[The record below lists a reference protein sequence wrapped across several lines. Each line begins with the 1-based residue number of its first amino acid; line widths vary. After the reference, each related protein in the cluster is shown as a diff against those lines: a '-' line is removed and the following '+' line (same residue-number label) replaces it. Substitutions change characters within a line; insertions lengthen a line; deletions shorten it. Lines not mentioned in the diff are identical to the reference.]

1 MTTLRQ
7 ELMWLDDAMEAIEL
21 RGEIGPIAEL
31 VLAGVAD
38 RLARRELDPSSAAA
52 LTDRMRA
59 LVPDASSGHPA
70 ALDELWTHTRVL
82 REQLACRI
90 GRETMGCALS

>member
-21 RGEIGPIAEL
+21 RGEIGPITEL

-38 RLARRELDPSSAAA
+38 RLARLELDATSAAA

-59 LVPDASSGHPA
+59 LVPDASSGYPA
-70 ALDELWTHTRVL
+70 ALDELWNHTRVL
-82 REQLACRI
+82 RELLACRI
-90 GRETMGCALS
+90 GRETIGCALG